1 MDGLQKVI
9 IPMTLDLLRRSNQQ
23 IAVVNVGEAASRQL
37 EIALTRGRIPFIPG
51 EELSV
56 TVYALKPDGTKVFS
70 PCELRGNIVRM
81 NITTQMTAA
90 SGVIKCNL
98 RIGTAESVLFSSM
111 FYLESYDTVFSD
123 AAVEST
129 DEFTALSQAL
139 RYQHIRYAPKKPTAN
154 SDMTEDP
161 DDLTAYIGVAVTLS
175 PEAPHDYTKYKWC
188 SYRGKPGAIFTPH
201 VSEDGILSW
210 TNDQNLDNPTPVN
223 IKGPTGDIGPTG
235 PTGAQGETGPA
246 GIVISETEPTDESHP
261 VWIRPSGEYIVENL
275 GISGATVG
283 QVPAVKAVDENGVPT
298 EWEAAD
304 GDGGSKP
311 FIVTVTYGDNGTLTA
326 DKTHAEIV
334 AAYAAGAQINAKI
347 VNYPGVNAPCIL
359 PLYVNNSDE
368 RFIFS
373 GSGVLDGRAMAMTAQ
388 DFNGSWSVSLTGIAK
403 QDDIPTSLKNP
414 QSLVLES
421 EGNNKVYD
429 GSSAVNV
436 VIPCNTKVM
445 TVTAAGAKGDGVTD
459 DTAAFKTAL
468 ENYRNVFVPGGTY
481 KLTEGIT
488 IRDACKLELAPDAV
502 LNFTQT
508 TGNCISM
515 KMSAY
520 LCGNHAVIEVPYG
533 FSGNV
538 IYVSTS
544 LNTSVND
551 VPPFTK
557 WDPQWKTARYITDI
571 SISKQDSRGF
581 HYSIDG
587 GCSGTAV
594 YIEAD
599 GGATSTF
606 IWGLNFSGIRI
617 AGAFS
622 YGIHAKTIGSGYN
635 HEMRLEALIDACEI
649 GLCLEDCN
657 NAYAAVTVQ
666 PRPAL
671 TTGEESIAYA
681 KHGIQLIRSRNTD
694 LSGARV
700 WDWNADK
707 TLWTSDAGC
716 EYQHIAMV
724 GNCSGTILNDFL
736 YYEMPSYDIRSLI
749 YTDTPANLEKITILQ
764 EPFTRWFRPVD
775 NKPMF
780 YDGSANNE
788 LLLKSAFD
796 AAFQT
801 DMVAN
806 FDNKLLKSANA
817 DGTIFNDTGYQSGA
831 GWSTDGVTLNT
842 GSEYAEIT
850 CTGFIPCSENAVIR
864 LKGMSFASG
873 NDYCRVVLFDSSK
886 AKLMHVNRANLISN
900 ASSYYINNYTE
911 TEDGCQF
918 TIVSASA
925 AYFKLNVFTSTL
937 GASPAIS
944 VNEEM
949 SYRQEGYLADGI
961 KVKAT
966 AVEGGG
972 GTDTSLGL
980 TGATVGQVPVVKTV
994 DGDGKP
1000 TEWEAGDA
1008 SGGSGTNGEKLLV
1021 EYVHSSNEMYQP
1033 TSFDP
1038 ETGIFTCPSH
1048 GLVGNTGC
1056 FAVMNNDAAFDTT
1069 KVPKGNYGATLVPV
1083 DNDSFKINGWD
1094 YASDEN
1100 VGNIDCSSFHYE
1112 HCVTFTIKDIPLYK
1126 KIRVVMLG
1134 KVFCGS
1140 WLGFDCSLLS
1150 GTLLFDT
1157 ADTGSYFIWGR
1168 PGYAYGRADGIFF
1181 LDSDILVGDNETVT
1195 TRKIWRS
1202 DSNNNNKQFQNYL
1215 ARKKNANTGDSFD
1228 ITSSY
1233 SGISEQGFANGFVVK
1248 VYGYGGNNENSSVQ

>member
-1 MDGLQKVI
+1 MRIIKKIKADVARYNTFDPIPAKQSDAESRFLEVTLTNDGEALTVPADSTVTI
-9 IPMTLDLLRRSNQQ
+9 NARRSD
-23 IAVVNVGEAASRQL
+23 GEGKSF
-37 EIALTRGRIPFIPG
+37 EG
-51 EELSV
+51 SV
-56 TVYALKPDGTKVFS
+56 TDDGAVLVPLTSWMLELDDIVQCDISVISGTEKLTVMSFS
-70 PCELRGNIVRM
+70 VRV
-81 NITTQMTAA
+81 QRA
-90 SGVIKCNL
+90 SCSGDDI
-98 RIGTAESVLFSSM
+98 SS
-111 FYLESYDTVFSD
+111 
-123 AAVEST
+123 
-129 DEFTALSQAL
+129 
-139 RYQHIRYAPKKPTAN
+139 
-154 SDMTEDP
+154 
-161 DDLTAYIGVAVTLS
+161 
-175 PEAPHDYTKYKWC
+175 
-188 SYRGKPGAIFTPH
+188 
-201 VSEDGILSW
+201 SEDYDILIS
-210 TNDQNLDNPTPVN
+210 L
-223 IKGPTGDIGPTG
+223 I
-235 PTGAQGETGPA
+235 AQVKELM
-246 GIVISETEPTDESHP
+246 SE
-261 VWIRPSGEYIVENL
+261 SGMATL
-275 GISGATVG
+275 GISGAKKG
-283 QVPAVKAVDENGVPT
+283 QTAIIKSVDENGVPQ
-298 EWEAAD
+298 EWEA
-304 GDGGSKP
+304 GDY
-311 FIVTVTYGDNGTLTA
+311 I
-326 DKTHAEIV
+326 
-334 AAYAAGAQINAKI
+334 
-347 VNYPGVNAPCIL
+347 
-359 PLYVNNSDE
+359 
-368 RFIFS
+368 
-373 GSGVLDGRAMAMTAQ
+373 
-388 DFNGSWSVSLTGIAK
+388 
-403 QDDIPTSLKNP
+403 
-414 QSLVLES
+414 
-421 EGNNKVYD
+421 
-429 GSSAVNV
+429 
-436 VIPCNTKVM
+436 NTKVM

-468 ENYRNVFVPGGTY
+468 ANYRNVFVPGGTY
-481 KLTEGIT
+481 KLTEGLT

-520 LCGNHAVIEVPYG
+520 LCGNHAVIEVPYE
-533 FSGNV
+533 FTGNV
-538 IYVSTS
+538 IYASTA
-544 LNTSVND
+544 LNTSVTD

-587 GCSGTAV
+587 SCSGTAV

-606 IWGLNFSGIRI
+606 IWGLNFSGLRI

-671 TTGEESIAYA
+671 TTGEESVAYA

-707 TLWTSDAGC
+707 TLWTSDADC
-716 EYQHIAMV
+716 EYQHIAML

-764 EPFTRWFRPVD
+764 EPFTRWFRPAD
-775 NKPMF
+775 GKPMF
-780 YDGSANNE
+780 YDGSANKE

-806 FDNKLLKSANA
+806 FDNKLLKSVNA
-817 DGTIFNDTGYQSGA
+817 DGTIFNGTGYQSGA

-842 GSEYAEIT
+842 GAEYAEIT
-850 CTGFIPCSENAVIR
+850 CTGFIPCAENAVIR

-900 ASSYYINNYTE
+900 ASSYYINNYSE

-980 TGATVGQVPVVKTV
+980 TGATVGQTVKIKAV
-994 DGDGKP
+994 DENGAP
-1000 TEWEAGDA
+1000 TEWEAVDDALPLLYHGKVSEEISGLEITEIDGNPMSLSEVKVRAIFKVSTAAWCGIELCTSAKNPNNVLITSEAGSVFTTAEKYYLTTAHGKISNGNFEINYVQPTPITAYLHASTGIKNAA
-1008 SGGSGTNGEKLLV
+1008 SGKSIPNFIYNNPPVLQEMNAENGQI
-1021 EYVHSSNEMYQP
+1021 N
-1033 TSFDP
+1033 
-1038 ETGIFTCPSH
+1038 
-1048 GLVGNTGC
+1048 
-1056 FAVMNNDAAFDTT
+1056 
-1069 KVPKGNYGATLVPV
+1069 KV
-1083 DNDSFKINGWD
+1083 KINGNF
-1094 YASDEN
+1094 SE
-1100 VGNIDCSSFHYE
+1100 VEVI
-1112 HCVTFTIKDIPLYK
+1112 
-1126 KIRVVMLG
+1126 
-1134 KVFCGS
+1134 
-1140 WLGFDCSLLS
+1140 
-1150 GTLLFDT
+1150 
-1157 ADTGSYFIWGR
+1157 IWGR
-1168 PGYAYGRADGIFF
+1168 
-1181 LDSDILVGDNETVT
+1181 
-1195 TRKIWRS
+1195 
-1202 DSNNNNKQFQNYL
+1202 
-1215 ARKKNANTGDSFD
+1215 
-1228 ITSSY
+1228 
-1233 SGISEQGFANGFVVK
+1233 
-1248 VYGYGGNNENSSVQ
+1248 